1 MIKNFLK
8 NKRGFTLMEV
18 MVSVSIFT
26 IVVTVGIGSLLMI
39 NNAYQKAQS
48 DRQAIDSLTY
58 TLESMSRRI
67 RTAREWGDSG
77 FVISY
82 NAGALGSF
90 VILDQDG
97 VSVTYQ
103 LTGSKITIQDPTG
116 SVPYDMTPDSVTI
129 TGLSFLPLQTRP
141 GGQEY
146 VQINIKGSVVSGRQ
160 NNDFNLQTGIS
171 KRTFK

>member
-8 NKRGFTLMEV
+8 NKKGFTLMEV

-67 RTAREWGDSG
+67 RTAREWGPG
-77 FVISY
+77 ISY

-90 VILDQDG
+90 AIVDQDG
-97 VSVTYQ
+97 VSVSYQ
-103 LTGSKITIQDPTG
+103 LAGSKITIEDPTG
-116 SVPYDMTPDSVTI
+116 SIPYDMTPDSVTI
-129 TGLSFLPLQTRP
+129 TGLSFLPLQTGP

-146 VQINIKGSVVSGRQ
+146 MQINIKGSVVSGRQ

>member
-1 MIKNFLK
+1 
-8 NKRGFTLMEV
+8 MEV

-67 RTAREWGDSG
+67 RTAREWVG
-77 FVISY
+77 ISY
-82 NAGALGSF
+82 NANAAVGSF
-90 VILDQDG
+90 AILDQDG
-97 VSVTYQ
+97 VNVTYQ
-103 LTGSKITIQDPTG
+103 LTGSKITIEDPIG
-116 SVPYDMTPDSVTI
+116 SIPYDMTPDSVTI
-129 TGLSFLPLQTRP
+129 TGLSFLPLQTGP